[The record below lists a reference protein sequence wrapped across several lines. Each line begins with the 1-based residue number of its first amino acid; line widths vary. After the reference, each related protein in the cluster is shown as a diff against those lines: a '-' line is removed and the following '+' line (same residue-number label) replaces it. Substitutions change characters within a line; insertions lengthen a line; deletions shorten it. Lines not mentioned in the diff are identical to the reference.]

1 MTWIT
6 LQCLTKTLDHRYQ
19 TEDLRNLLAIHS
31 QQCPKNT
38 DMASSLILFLLPVV
52 LAIVLLRRH
61 FEFVYYRFEKV
72 VTDILGFG
80 HADSAS
86 TNTPRTRRC
95 FRISDIPNT
104 WGKDQLVQALK
115 AEQPGLDEEQVQLF
129 LYQSCN
135 GTGQTAVLYLTKCS
149 KYFCETSA
157 EETTFLTLP
166 SEGSTVTV
174 SVDSHFH
181 DLAPLNSP
189 RSPIIAE

>member
-1 MTWIT
+1 
-6 LQCLTKTLDHRYQ
+6 
-19 TEDLRNLLAIHS
+19 
-31 QQCPKNT
+31 
-38 DMASSLILFLLPVV
+38 MASSLIIFLLPAV
-52 LAIVLLRRH
+52 LAFVLLRRH
-61 FEFVYYRFEKV
+61 FRLVYYRFEKF

-86 TNTPRTRRC
+86 MNTPRTKRC

-115 AEQPGLDEEQVQLF
+115 AEHPGLDEKQVQLS

-135 GTGQTAVLYLTKCS
+135 GTGQTAVLCLSKSS
-149 KYFCETSA
+149 KYFWETSA

-174 SVDSHFH
+174 SIDSHLY
-181 DLAPLNSP
+181 DLTPLNSP
-189 RSPIIAE
+189 GSPIIAE